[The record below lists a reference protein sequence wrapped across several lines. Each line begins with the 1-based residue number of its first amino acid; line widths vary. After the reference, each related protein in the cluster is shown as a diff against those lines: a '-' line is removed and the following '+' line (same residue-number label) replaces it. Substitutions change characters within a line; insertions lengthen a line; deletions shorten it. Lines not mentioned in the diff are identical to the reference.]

1 MIYSSIT
8 PHVHLLKT
16 AEHDHEHTMLDF
28 SATSSG
34 GASGARRG
42 QWGAGGNFG
51 VSYRLLLCSA

>member
-16 AEHDHEHTMLDF
+16 AEHDNEHTMLDF
-28 SATSSG
+28 SATSGG
-34 GASGARRG
+34 GAARRG

-51 VSYRLLLCSA
+51 VSPRFGRGSTRR